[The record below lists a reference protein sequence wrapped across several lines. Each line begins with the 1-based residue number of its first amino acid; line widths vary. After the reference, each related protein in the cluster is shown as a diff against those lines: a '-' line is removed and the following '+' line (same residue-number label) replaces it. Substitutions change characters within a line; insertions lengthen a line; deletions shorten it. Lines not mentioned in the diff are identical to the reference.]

1 MPELVEIIMIV
12 IAPISIHVI
21 SFAFDVLDLNVYL
34 LFETFWI
41 KNEFMLY
48 KKLVAKKNKENNLI
62 VF

>member
-34 LFETFWI
+34 LFETF
-41 KNEFMLY
+41 
-48 KKLVAKKNKENNLI
+48 
-62 VF
+62 

>member
-1 MPELVEIIMIV
+1 LVEIIMIV